1 MTNSLSIINAELLS
15 EEEKTAVDKEINQLI
30 SRHKNNRYEINRLV
44 FESVAALTDSE
55 NYREELHSQGL
66 VKRFWGGITGK
77 NQELR
82 DRAASS
88 LARSQYAS
96 QQTLQKLA
104 EQNVMSFE
112 LITAVNNKLN
122 ASLIEVESEINKIY
136 ATLTV
141 FFKRTKSDIIQLE
154 SRVERLER
162 NVNLL
167 NWQSSIEF
175 QMWDGIEYSELGT
188 IDKIVCLV
196 RDFYELTKGTW
207 TTSDLL
213 LLKSAMS
220 EIGLSP
226 KDLISYR
233 YFIEGICDNERSFE
247 KLFGMEDITGV
258 ENIPEYVALTAGIRK
273 NRGLVSDEL
282 YVLDNTCKVL
292 DSFQCDYKKEEVRY
306 RLLAEYE
313 KEQAKINIDTS
324 VNMYDFMLELLYNLQ
339 QIKEMKKVNSFADK
353 LKEAELFFGIWDI
366 EHAYP
371 ILKELAEYGVSRA
384 KYMLAI
390 IAAFNFNYCEN
401 DPNRWKTLLEEC
413 MEEEPLARARY
424 FIPGRSDTGKVMDK
438 EEFISMVNS
447 LKKQAEA
454 GDRLAAWEY
463 GRLALNFTNWG
474 IGETDYQEAS
484 RMFNKTYPVLGKFN
498 VARRYDN
505 GQGVERDYKQA
516 FQYYLESA
524 NYGYG
529 QAEYEVGR
537 DYANGRGCEKDEKK
551 AFEYYKRAEEHGY
564 WDAINSVGNCYING
578 IGIAEDDKAAFDYF
592 MKGAELNLVNPT
604 SNVGYCYAYGKG
616 VNQDYT
622 QARKYYKKAA
632 SMGGDDGYAHT
643 NLALLYIQGKGGDVD
658 KNEAKKLL
666 EEAAAMGYER
676 AKEELKKNFG
686 V

>member
-273 NRGLVSDEL
+273 NRGFVSDEL

-384 KYMLAI
+384 KYMLAV
-390 IAAFNFNYCEN
+390 IADVNFNYCEN
-401 DPNRWKTLLEEC
+401 NPNRWKTLLEEC
-413 MEEEPLARARY
+413 MDEEPLARVHY
-424 FIPGRSDTGKVMDK
+424 CLPICFESLFEEKDK
-438 EEFISMVNS
+438 AALISAINS
-447 LKKQAEA
+447 LKKQAET

-463 GRLALNFTNWG
+463 GRCAINFKVFG
-474 IGETDYQEAS
+474 IGENDYQEAI

-505 GQGVERDYKQA
+505 GQGVEKDYKQA
-516 FQYYLESA
+516 FKYYLESA

-537 DYANGRGCEKDEKK
+537 DYANGWGCEKDKKK

-564 WDAINSVGNCYING
+564 WDAINQVGWCLTNEGQGVELDYDL
-578 IGIAEDDKAAFDYF
+578 AYQYF
-592 MKGAELNLVNPT
+592 MKGAKLNLASPT
-604 SNVGYCYAYGKG
+604 GNVGWCYEYGKG
-616 VNQDYT
+616 VEQDYGN
-622 QARKYYKKAA
+622 AVKYYR
-632 SMGGDDGYAHT
+632 MGIELKNGYSCRK
-643 NLALLYIQGKGGDVD
+643 LALLYLEGKGVMVD
-658 KNEAKKLL
+658 KTEAKRLL
-666 EEAAAMGYER
+666 ELGLEYGDER
-676 AKEELKKNFG
+676 CQKVLDENFK
-686 V
+686 

>member
-1 MTNSLSIINAELLS
+1 MNNALSIINADLIS
-15 EEEKTAVDKEINQLI
+15 EEEKAAVDKEIDQLI

-55 NYREELHSQGL
+55 NYREELHSQGI

-122 ASLIEVESEINKIY
+122 ASMVEIESEINKIY

-188 IDKIVCLV
+188 IDKIACLV

-220 EIGLSP
+220 EIGLAP

-247 KLFGMEDITGV
+247 KLFGMEEITGV

-273 NRGLVSDEL
+273 NRRLVSDEQ

-292 DSFQCDYKKEEVRY
+292 DSFQCDYKKEDVRY
-306 RLLAEYE
+306 RLVAEYE
-313 KEQAKINIDTS
+313 KEQARINIDTS

-353 LKEAELFFGIWDI
+353 LKEAEFFFGIWDI

-371 ILKELAEYGVSRA
+371 ILKELADYGVTRA
-384 KYMLAI
+384 KYMLAV
-390 IAAFNFNYCEN
+390 IAEVNFNYCEN

-413 MEEEPLARARY
+413 MEEEPLARAHY
-424 FIPGRSDTGKVMDK
+424 YLPQYSSSDYKEKDK
-438 EEFISMVNS
+438 AELISVLNS
-447 LKKQAEA
+447 LKKQVEA

-474 IGETDYQEAS
+474 IGETDYQEAI
-484 RMFNKTYPVLGKFN
+484 RMFNKTYPVFGKFN
-498 VARRYDN
+498 LAKRYEQ
-505 GQGVERDYKQA
+505 GQGVEKDYKQA
-516 FQYYLESA
+516 FKYYLESA

-529 QAEYEVGR
+529 SAEYQVGVN
-537 DYANGRGCEKDEKK
+537 YANGRGCEKDVKK
-551 AFEYYKRAEEHGY
+551 AFEFYKRAEEHGY
-564 WDAINSVGNCYING
+564 WYAINQVGWCLINEG
-578 IGIAEDDKAAFDYF
+578 EGTELDYDLAYQHF
-592 MKGAELNLVNPT
+592 MKGVELNLCDPT
-604 SNVGYCYAYGKG
+604 SNVGWCYENGKG
-616 VNQDYT
+616 VEQDYGN
-622 QARKYYKKAA
+622 AIKYYRKGIELK
-632 SMGGDDGYAHT
+632 SGYSCWR
-643 NLALLYIQGKGGDVD
+643 LALLYLEGKGAMVD
-658 KNEAKKLL
+658 KIEAKRLL
-666 EEAAAMGYER
+666 ELGLEYGEKR
-676 AKEELKKNFG
+676 CQKVLDENFK
-686 V
+686 